1 MRRLCGLFLSSMLL
15 CAVIQLPVCAAVL
28 PSTEVAEDVGNGY
41 RFEIP
46 GIGGFSANGK
56 NGETMSVG
64 VITLDQGLQ
73 AQLYRD
79 GEAAVFQNGMAITE
93 NGVYELRVFRETQGT
108 PEDFGIYRFQIEN
121 NYADI
126 GAGGR
131 AEIRLVENPEMIPE
145 YLPERGMYRYSF
157 RSGRYFDTSVPVGG
171 WSSNQIRLILGQG
184 VNLYSA
190 RRDGELTVPEESM
203 VFREYGSYEIGVRS
217 NELGFEG
224 EESYKEDIVFRLFQR
239 DKAVQYDSISAPL
252 GFIIHSC
259 TLNGERQELSGATVQ
274 ELRGDGEYRVE
285 FLKSPLSEG
294 EAPHLYTVEFM
305 RDTTPPELHFS
316 EDIYSGTVRKN
327 LHFSCEETD
336 AEIHIF
342 KNYQRVVATG
352 GNISQNG
359 SYRLLVSDRY
369 GNQRE
374 YRFLMQKTV
383 KLFTPALIVIPLLL
397 LLVGCVMV
405 AVYWK
410 RHMRVL

>member
-224 EESYKEDIVFRLFQR
+224 EES
-239 DKAVQYDSISAPL
+239 
-252 GFIIHSC
+252 
-259 TLNGERQELSGATVQ
+259 LS
-274 ELRGDGEYRVE
+274 L
-285 FLKSPLSEG
+285 
-294 EAPHLYTVEFM
+294 
-305 RDTTPPELHFS
+305 
-316 EDIYSGTVRKN
+316 
-327 LHFSCEETD
+327 
-336 AEIHIF
+336 IHI
-342 KNYQRVVATG
+342 
-352 GNISQNG
+352 
-359 SYRLLVSDRY
+359 
-369 GNQRE
+369 
-374 YRFLMQKTV
+374 
-383 KLFTPALIVIPLLL
+383 
-397 LLVGCVMV
+397 
-405 AVYWK
+405 
-410 RHMRVL
+410 